1 MSLARM
7 KVALGSSRNVV
18 QSLTS
23 RVVEGE
29 RDQVG
34 KVAGDEKSNFT
45 RCEPVVPHS
54 AFVRK
59 VVDDVSCRA
68 TRLCGDVLHNFA
80 LQSCEACLLLCSV
93 SSHLAHNIHR
103 FQRIS
108 NLDGVSVGAHVSVD
122 FQNIVPL
129 H

>member
-18 QSLTS
+18 QSLTG

-29 RDQVG
+29 RDQVR
-34 KVAGDEKSNFT
+34 KVTGDEKSNLASG
-45 RCEPVVPHS
+45 EAVVPHS
-54 AFVRK
+54 PFVRK

-68 TRLCGDVLHNFA
+68 ARLCGDVLHNFT
-80 LQSCEACLLLCSV
+80 LQSGQSCLLLCSV

-108 NLDGVSVGAHVSVD
+108 SLDGVSVGAHVSDDV
-122 FQNIVPL
+122 QNIVPL